1 LAENPLEIPFS
12 LTPLARGELE
22 TNKTMKLKNKLS
34 LIVALL
40 TPFAVADEKD
50 KKDHDNDK
58 KGEKEHSHGE
68 DLKAPNGGRILHEV
82 EPHAEFFIT
91 KDRKVQITF
100 IEKGEGANAVTAIG
114 GTRAKPTKFTFEE
127 TKKGAFLSKEKL
139 PEGMLVPIVLT
150 FKGENKYRAR
160 VKFNVN
166 MEDCLTCEFLE
177 YACACDHDHAGE
189 GHDHDQKKEEKKK

>member
-1 LAENPLEIPFS
+1 MPHV
-12 LTPLARGELE
+12 RGKLLP
-22 TNKTMKLKNKLS
+22 NKTMKLKKPIS
-34 LIVALL
+34 LLAALIF
-40 TPFAVADEKD
+40 PFAFADEKD
-50 KKDHDNDK
+50 KKDHDHDE
-58 KGEKEHSHGE
+58 KGHHHHEE

-100 IEKGEGANAVTAIG
+100 IEKGEGANSVTAIG
-114 GTRAKPTKFTFEE
+114 GKRAKPTKFTFEK

-150 FKGENKYRAR
+150 FKGENKYKAR

-166 MEDCLTCEFLE
+166 MADCPTCDFLE
-177 YACACDHDHAGE
+177 YACTCDHVHVGEGGDHK
-189 GHDHDQKKEEKKK
+189 GHDHDEKKK